1 MINPARLCSVT
12 SVLLSLMCFATTSS
26 AEEMTEIQYTGKLN
40 HHKRGE
46 EPTIVKEFSLLSI
59 VEGQDDS
66 INTLF
71 WSVNDQ
77 AGWPWSESFGWSAT
91 VGNPNQDVRDPGLLY
106 DYDGQPW
113 PIPLPPVYLPA
124 DHRTTGKSWTVGRL
138 KYEVQTDSKD
148 FREQATITVLV
159 TTNFGRAQQL
169 RYDPKTGM
177 LLHAQ
182 IKLFLGRGDEFSIT
196 LEQSEQNALSSS
208 TREKVIA
215 GLEHLKEMQKQLN
228 RGKRMV
234 RPELGAEQIA
244 VVTSLL
250 PKLDEVTE
258 NTPLQPLTIDIHRD
272 LKTQQER
279 QSGVEKL
286 AAQLIGQQAPVL
298 DLRLLNGEILDPETL
313 NDKVIVLHFWKYQDD
328 PLQEPYGQV
337 GYLDFLN
344 GKRGKLGVK
353 FLGVAVN
360 SEFADPK
367 GGRQMVLAVKKLVSF
382 MNIGYD
388 IVRDNGS
395 LLKKFGDPRQSGAK
409 LPLWVVIGADHK
421 IKHCKVGFYDVNPRE
436 GLKELDAA
444 IIKEIKARRAS
455 EK

>member
-1 MINPARLCSVT
+1 MINPAQRHTVT
-12 SVLLSLMCFATTSS
+12 ALLLFSACCVAVSS
-26 AEEMTEIQYTGKLN
+26 AEEMTEIRYAGKLN
-40 HHKRGE
+40 QHKRGE
-46 EPTIVKEFSLLSI
+46 DPTMVKEFSLLSI
-59 VEGQDDS
+59 VEGQDNS

-71 WSVNDQ
+71 WRVNDQ

-91 VGNPNQDVRDPGLLY
+91 DANQNQGVRDPGLLH

-124 DHRTTGKSWTVGRL
+124 DHRASGKSWTVDRL
-138 KYEVQTDSKD
+138 KYEVQKDSKN
-148 FREQATITVLV
+148 FREQATTTVLV
-159 TTNFGRAQQL
+159 TTNFGRAQEL

-182 IKLFLGRGDEFSIT
+182 IKLFLGRGDEFSMT
-196 LEQSEQNALSSS
+196 LEQSEQNSLSS
-208 TREKVIA
+208 TTQEKVIA
-215 GLEHLKEMQKQLN
+215 GLGYLQEMQKQLD

-250 PKLDEVTE
+250 PKLDKVTE

-298 DLRLLNGEILDPETL
+298 NLKLLNGEIVDPETL
-313 NDKVIVLHFWKYQDD
+313 NDKIIVLHFWKYQDD

-337 GYLDFLN
+337 GYLDYLN

-360 SEFADPK
+360 SEFSDPK
-367 GGRQMVLAVKKLVSF
+367 GSRRIMLAVKKLVSF

-395 LLKKFGDPRQSGAK
+395 LLKKFGDPRESGAK
-409 LPLWVVIGADHK
+409 LPLWVVIGADGK
-421 IKHCKVGFYDVNPRE
+421 IKHYKVGYYDVNPRE

>member
-1 MINPARLCSVT
+1 MINPAQRHTVT
-12 SVLLSLMCFATTSS
+12 ALLLFSACFVAVSS
-26 AEEMTEIQYTGKLN
+26 AEEMTEIRYAGKLN
-40 HHKRGE
+40 QHKRGE
-46 EPTIVKEFSLLSI
+46 DPTMVKEFSLLSI
-59 VEGQDDS
+59 VEGQDNS

-71 WSVNDQ
+71 WRVNDQ

-91 VGNPNQDVRDPGLLY
+91 DANQNQGVRDPGLLH

-124 DHRTTGKSWTVGRL
+124 DHRASGKSWTVDRL
-138 KYEVQTDSKD
+138 KYEVQKDSKN
-148 FREQATITVLV
+148 FREQATTTVLV
-159 TTNFGRAQQL
+159 TTNFGRAQEL

-182 IKLFLGRGDEFSIT
+182 IKLFLGRGDEFSMT
-196 LEQSEQNALSSS
+196 LEQSEQNSLSS
-208 TREKVIA
+208 TTQEKVIA
-215 GLEHLKEMQKQLN
+215 GLGYLQEMQKQLD

-250 PKLDEVTE
+250 PKLDKVTE

-298 DLRLLNGEILDPETL
+298 NLKLLNGEIVDPETL
-313 NDKVIVLHFWKYQDD
+313 NDKIIVLHFWKYQDD

-337 GYLDFLN
+337 GYLDYLN

-360 SEFADPK
+360 SEFSDPK
-367 GGRQMVLAVKKLVSF
+367 GSRRIMLAVKKLVSF

-395 LLKKFGDPRQSGAK
+395 LLKKFGDPRESGAK
-409 LPLWVVIGADHK
+409 LPLWVVIGADGK
-421 IKHCKVGFYDVNPRE
+421 IKHYKVGYYDVNPRE